1 MTASKGSIVLAALIV
16 AKWNRC
22 RRGSPVWRRRSPWP
36 GGEAGEALALVH
48 ARSEAGTEQAAAA
61 AIQSAYTLGETK
73 PATAKVIM
81 RRIAPRRACDCIS
94 RPAALLRPLL
104 SGGLGFALRAEQEHC
119 QGGEERGNSTVGNG
133 TGNPGIVH
141 Q

>member
-1 MTASKGSIVLAALIV
+1 MTAGEGFIALAALIV
-16 AKWNRC
+16 AKWKPVPAMFAC
-22 RRGSPVWRRRSPWP
+22 LAKIGGESRRGAGAGPR
-36 GGEAGEALALVH
+36 EAN
-48 ARSEAGTEQAAAA
+48 TDQAAA
-61 AIQSAYTLGETK
+61 AIQSAYALGGTK
-73 PATAKVIM
+73 PATAKVIV
-81 RRIAPRRACDCIS
+81 RRIAPRGACDCIS